1 MDDYRS
7 AYILIVAVLESG
19 VEAVRTTWMLWLG
32 EKVMLA
38 GETDGGD
45 AEFWARLYYI
55 TSKS

>member
-1 MDDYRS
+1 M
-7 AYILIVAVLESG
+7 LVVLESEG
-19 VEAVRTTWMLWLG
+19 EVVRIRWMLFLG